1 MKPGRVST
9 LNPYAAAYIPLSK
22 RDSTNRIENPGWTV
36 QGGNPNVWYGSAEH
50 NAQVRQNDKGLFS
63 VPEMSALK
71 SQSGY
76 GSYGSSSQNLY
87 GVTGKETI
95 DEEFEMDLEY
105 LRMNFPGISD
115 ESLTGVY
122 MANNGDVDAATDML
136 NQLELDPLDSSGDL
150 PDTLDIGDVYEPRP
164 SAEVSSVKPKTAGG
178 EASTSSGSLA
188 PDTVVAT

>member
-9 LNPYAAAYIPLSK
+9 LNPYATAYIPLSK
-22 RDSTNRIENPGWTV
+22 RDSADRIENPGWTV

-50 NAQVRQNDKGLFS
+50 SAQIRQNDTGLIS
-63 VPEMSALK
+63 VPEMSVLK

-76 GSYGSSSQNLY
+76 GSYGSSSQNSY
-87 GVTGKETI
+87 EVTGKQTI

-105 LRMNFPGISD
+105 LRINFPGISD

-122 MANNGDVDAATDML
+122 MANNGDADAAMDML
-136 NQLELDPLDSSGDL
+136 NQLELDTLDSSGNL
-150 PDTLDIGDVYEPRP
+150 PDTLDIGDAYEPRP
-164 SAEVSSVKPKTAGG
+164 SAEVSSVKPKTVVG
-178 EASTSSGSLA
+178 EASTPSGSLS

>member
-9 LNPYAAAYIPLSK
+9 LNPYATAYIPLSK
-22 RDSTNRIENPGWTV
+22 RDSADRIENPGWTV

-50 NAQVRQNDKGLFS
+50 SAQIRQNDTGLIS
-63 VPEMSALK
+63 VPEMSVLK

-87 GVTGKETI
+87 EVTGKQTI

-105 LRMNFPGISD
+105 LRINFPGISD

-122 MANNGDVDAATDML
+122 MANNGDADAAMDML
-136 NQLELDPLDSSGDL
+136 NQLELDTLDSSGNL
-150 PDTLDIGDVYEPRP
+150 PDTLDIGDAYEPRP
-164 SAEVSSVKPKTAGG
+164 SAEVSSVKPKTVVG
-178 EASTSSGSLA
+178 EASTSSGSLS